1 MPASVP
7 KRLCSPAAFTSVCL
21 CAQGYGED
29 TSLLLHAPFSPG
41 PQSDPAFAKWHTIAL
56 DNSFFLL
63 EALTPFPIWSPESP
77 GRECVPQDNLPV
89 SHLFLLLPLQSATD
103 HPSPSLRWEW
113 PLIQSHPGF
122 PASPLPPGA
131 NQTLGFLLGPWRT
144 SCFISVRD
152 SLKCRKILE
161 LKSKKQ

>member
-21 CAQGYGED
+21 CAQGYGEE

-41 PQSDPAFAKWHTIAL
+41 PQSDPAFAKCHIVAL

-63 EALTPFPIWSPESP
+63 EALTPFPVWSPESP

-89 SHLFLLLPLQSATD
+89 SHLFLLLPLAVDHRPPLLQPQMAISTHSVTSRFPCLTSASRGK
-103 HPSPSLRWEW
+103 PNLG
-113 PLIQSHPGF
+113 I
-122 PASPLPPGA
+122 PAWTMENILLYISERLP
-131 NQTLGFLLGPWRT
+131 
-144 SCFISVRD
+144 
-152 SLKCRKILE
+152 
-161 LKSKKQ
+161 

>member
-7 KRLCSPAAFTSVCL
+7 RRLCSPAAFTSVCL

-29 TSLLLHAPFSPG
+29 TSPLLHAPFSPG
-41 PQSDPAFAKWHTIAL
+41 PQSDPAFAKCHTVAL

-63 EALTPFPIWSPESP
+63 EAPTPFPVWSSESP
-77 GRECVPQDNLPV
+77 VGNV
-89 SHLFLLLPLQSATD
+89 SHRTAFPLLASFSYYPSKLAAE
-103 HPSPSLRWEW
+103 HPSPNLRWGS
-113 PLIQSHPGF
+113 PLIQSHPGC
-122 PASPLPPGA
+122 PASPMPPGA
-131 NQTLGFLLGPWRT
+131 DQTLGFLPGPWRT
-144 SCFISVRD
+144 PCFISVRD

>member
-7 KRLCSPAAFTSVCL
+7 KRLCSPAAFTSVCP

-29 TSLLLHAPFSPG
+29 TSPLLHAPFSPG

-63 EALTPFPIWSPESP
+63 EALTPFPVWSPESP

-89 SHLFLLLPLQSATD
+89 SYLSLIPLAVGNRPPLPQPQMGIATHSVTSRFPCLTSASRGKPNLGIPAWTMENILLNVERFLSW
-103 HPSPSLRWEW
+103 SLRNSE
-113 PLIQSHPGF
+113 ITF
-122 PASPLPPGA
+122 
-131 NQTLGFLLGPWRT
+131 
-144 SCFISVRD
+144 
-152 SLKCRKILE
+152 
-161 LKSKKQ
+161 